1 MKDNKRFHING
12 IHSFFT
18 PKKEQDAVEFGV
30 RREWT
35 MNWCVM
41 PIEMN
46 KVVIPILVEKLANKA
61 LARCTYN
68 QRITVVRFVFIPYYY
83 SRIAMAQAST
93 HSYKPIQLLAKEL
106 ALGCGNNA

>member
-18 PKKEQDAVEFGV
+18 PKKEQDAVECGE

-61 LARCTYN
+61 LARCTYK
-68 QRITVVRFVFIPYYY
+68 QRIMAVRFVFIPYYY
-83 SRIAMAQAST
+83 SRIAMAQAPT
-93 HSYKPIQLLAKEL
+93 PSYKPIQLLAKEL